1 MAVTMD
7 GNAGCIG
14 ASSLGQ
20 HGPIKALAA
29 ALAVVAALWL
39 ASSHGYYALVDG
51 LGLENGYDD
60 APFVF
65 TAYYASWAAIT
76 AVWFRNELRERL
88 VPGMVLADVG
98 AMLPVLAL
106 FALFTAFVLPG
117 LPPVSAW
124 LAPPNPPEFMFAS
137 GWYYLPKSADILF
150 QQVLVASLI
159 RTAAGLRFGLKPIA
173 IGLAATFGGFHL
185 LLALD
190 GFSPLYVARFTLAA
204 TLFGLVAPWLYLRT
218 ANGFRWAYSL
228 HWSFYALDAT
238 ITRLVLAAP
247 PPLF

>member
-1 MAVTMD
+1 MTSNSSTD
-7 GNAGCIG
+7 CIG
-14 ASSLGQ
+14 AS
-20 HGPIKALAA
+20 KAGLHEQLPTLAA
-29 ALAVVAALWL
+29 TLAVVAALWL
-39 ASSHGYYALVDG
+39 ASSQGYYALVG
-51 LGLENGYDD
+51 RLGLENGYDD
-60 APFVF
+60 APLVF
-65 TAYYASWAAIT
+65 TAYYATWTAI
-76 AVWFRNELRERL
+76 ALLWFRNALAARL
-88 VPGMVLADVG
+88 APGMVMADVR
-98 AMLPVLAL
+98 AMLPLLVL
-106 FALFTAFVLPG
+106 FALFTALVLPG

-159 RTAAGLRFGLKPIA
+159 RTAASLRLGLKSIA
-173 IGLAATFGGFHL
+173 IGLAVTFGGFHL

-190 GFSPLYVARFTLAA
+190 GFSPFYVARFTLAA
-204 TLFGLVAPWLYLRT
+204 TLFGFVAPWLYLRT